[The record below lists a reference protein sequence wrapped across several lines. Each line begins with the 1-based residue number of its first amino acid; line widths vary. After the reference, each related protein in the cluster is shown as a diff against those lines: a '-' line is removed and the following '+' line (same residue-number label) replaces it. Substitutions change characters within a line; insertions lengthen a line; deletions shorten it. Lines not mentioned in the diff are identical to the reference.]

1 MILMT
6 MTGNIYVLQKCLT
19 NKNLFDDSN
28 NYSTRVQRNRDITK
42 NNSRP
47 HKNKKHQRL
56 KH

>member
-28 NYSTRVQRNRDITK
+28 NYSTRVRRKDARRNESSIHVIK
-42 NNSRP
+42 LGS
-47 HKNKKHQRL
+47 
-56 KH
+56 

>member
-6 MTGNIYVLQKCLT
+6 MTGNIYVPQKCLT

-28 NYSTRVQRNRDITK
+28 NYSTRVRRNRDTTK